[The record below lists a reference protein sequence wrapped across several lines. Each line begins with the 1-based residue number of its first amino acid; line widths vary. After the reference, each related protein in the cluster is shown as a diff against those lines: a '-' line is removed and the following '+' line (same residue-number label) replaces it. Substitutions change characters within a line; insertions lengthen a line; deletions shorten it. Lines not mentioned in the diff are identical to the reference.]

1 MRYRMTLLAGAAATS
16 MLIPAAAYAQETP
29 QEEPAVEKQGGLQEI
44 VVTATRSGETNIQ
57 STPIAVTSISGE
69 DLATR
74 NIENLQSVASF
85 VPSLSI
91 GNRAGFGAGFGAVT
105 LRGMGVDA
113 QDSSQAVGT
122 YIDDMFYASS
132 FGNLLGLMDVER
144 IEVLRG
150 PQGTL
155 FGRNTIAGAIQYVT
169 KAPDD
174 EFGGY
179 VRGAM
184 GSFDRRDV
192 SAALNVP
199 ITDTLAVRVAG
210 QLNSIDGFVR
220 DTLNNVDRGAT
231 DSKFVRVRA
240 RWTPTEKLQVDLKFE
255 YGEVETNGRPVL
267 LTRFDNNAQFIALAN
282 AFRTFFAPTAPAFGF
297 TNANLSPSQRP
308 GDFSN
313 SGFNAP
319 DDTASDT
326 TIFQAVVAYELSDN
340 LSLKSITSHSVTNS
354 LIRVDFDSTPQPLL
368 AVENE
373 DRNQAFTQELQLIGA
388 TANDRLKY
396 TLGGFYFHSD
406 VTRIQPIGIGF
417 FPIDRSI
424 GNSVTEVQSIAVY
437 GQASFD
443 LTDKLSL
450 AAGLRYTDEEIT
462 GGIEGAFLAPPGR
475 PPIPQTF
482 PSENSRFT
490 DWSPYF
496 GINYQATDDVFLFAK
511 ASKGFRAGGFT
522 INRNFV
528 TDPEA
533 GNRLAVPFRPETA
546 WTYEI
551 GARIEA
557 VDGRLRFNP
566 TIFQTDWKDIQ
577 FLEPGTVPNIFT
589 SNAGDARIR
598 GAELETQFAAT
609 DNLVVSAS
617 ASYLDARY
625 TRLDP
630 NIRVTFPNGFV
641 TNPNFLTGP
650 QPQPP
655 IIPVG
660 APRVVN
666 FIDLD
671 TPLSRAPEFKYT
683 IGARHT
689 LPLNNGGSVV
699 SNFDYAWTDQQKTLA
714 EGIAPLVPAFGLLNG
729 RMQYNAPDDRWSV
742 AVFGNNLT
750 NEFYVLNETA
760 FDTGLTVGMRIQD
773 PGRPREVGVE
783 FRFNF

>member
-1 MRYRMTLLAGAAATS
+1 MRMFGSKRGAVFLAAVSSAAMAS
-16 MLIPAAAYAQETP
+16 GAYAQE
-29 QEEPAVEKQGGLQEI
+29 QEAPAVGLDDI
-44 VVTATRSGETNIQ
+44 VVTATRSGETNLQ
-57 STPIAVTSISGE
+57 STPIAVTSISSA

-74 NIENLQSVASF
+74 NIDNLQSVSSF

-91 GNRAGFGAGFGAVT
+91 GNRPGFGSGFGAIS

-144 IEVLRG
+144 VEVLRG

-169 KAPDD
+169 KAPEKD
-174 EFGGY
+174 FGGY
-179 VRGAM
+179 VKGAL
-184 GSFDRRDV
+184 GSFDRKDV
-192 SAALNVP
+192 SGALNVP
-199 ITDTLAVRVAG
+199 LGDTLAVRIAG
-210 QLNSIDGFVR
+210 QYSSLDGFVH
-220 DTLNNVDRGAT
+220 DDLNNIDRGSME
-231 DSKFVRVRA
+231 SKFARVRA
-240 RWTPTEKLQVDLKFE
+240 RWTPSDKLQVDLKFE
-255 YGEVETNGRPVL
+255 YGKTESNGRPVL
-267 LTRFDNNAQFIALAN
+267 LTGFNNNAQFVALAN
-282 AFRTFFAPTAPAFGF
+282 AFRDFFAPTAPRFAF
-297 TNANLSPSQRP
+297 TNANVSPSQRP

-319 DDTASDT
+319 DRMTSDT
-326 TIFQAVVAYELSDN
+326 TIFQGVIAYEVSDS
-340 LSLKSITSHSVTNS
+340 LSLKSITSQSTTNS
-354 LIRVDFDSTPQPLL
+354 LIQVDFDATPMPLL

-373 DRNQAFTQELQLIGA
+373 DRNKAFTQELQLVGSAID
-388 TANDRLKY
+388 DRLNF

-406 VTRIQPIGIGF
+406 VNHIQPIGIGF
-417 FPIDRSI
+417 FPIDRSV
-424 GNSVTEVQSIAVY
+424 GTSVYNVKSYALY
-437 GQASFD
+437 GQTSFD
-443 LTDKLSL
+443 VTQKLSL
-450 AAGLRYTDEEIT
+450 AAGLRYTNEKIVA
-462 GGIEGAFLAPPGR
+462 GVEGAFLAIPGAPPV
-475 PPIPQTF
+475 PQTF
-482 PSENSRFT
+482 GKERSRYT

-496 GINYQATDDVFLFAK
+496 GVNYQATADVFVFAK

-522 INRNFV
+522 VSRDFI

-551 GARIEA
+551 GTRIEA
-557 VDGRLRFNP
+557 LDGRLRFNP
-566 TIFQTDWKDIQ
+566 TVFQTNWKDIQ

-598 GAELETQFAAT
+598 GLELETQFAAT
-609 DNLVVSAS
+609 SNLVFSGS
-617 ASYLDARY
+617 FSYLDARY

-630 NIRVTFPNGFV
+630 NIRVTFPNGFI
-641 TNPNFLTGP
+641 TNPNFFTGP

-660 APRVVN
+660 APQIRN
-666 FIDLD
+666 YIDLN
-671 TPLSRAPEFKYT
+671 TPLARAPEFKYT

-689 LPLNNGGSVV
+689 LPLGNGGKMVT
-699 SNFDYAWTDQQKTLA
+699 NLDYAWTDRQKTLA
-714 EGIAPLVPAFGLLNG
+714 EGIAPLVPSYGLLNG
-729 RMQYNAPDDRWSV
+729 RLQYNAPDDRWSL
-742 AVFGNNLT
+742 ALFGNNLT

-760 FDTGLTVGMRIQD
+760 FDTGLTVGMRVQD

-783 FRFNF
+783 LRFNF